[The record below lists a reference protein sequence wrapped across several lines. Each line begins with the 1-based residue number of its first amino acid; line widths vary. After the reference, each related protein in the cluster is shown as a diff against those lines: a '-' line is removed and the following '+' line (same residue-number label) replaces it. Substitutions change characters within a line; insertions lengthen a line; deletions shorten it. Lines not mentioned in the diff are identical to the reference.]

1 MRPGWSK
8 SAGPFVLYAWRFDA
22 GPTAHHAIHKE
33 HSSKAETGEQISQ
46 HSAVYQ
52 TEKCQYWPS
61 GSQDESIF
69 AQHNLPH
76 TFSMFVIQRSKVAT
90 MLSNHYS
97 NTNTVPYATQL
108 VYLSIESSSC
118 PAFPTSIGR
127 MIGFLRSSRVSFGD
141 NCILV
146 MGNWPRATPRFTN
159 QLGGSGWGG
168 PWKSEEWHADAW
180 RV

>member
-1 MRPGWSK
+1 MHEDSTLDQPHIMRYTKNTQAKQRQESK
-8 SAGPFVLYAWRFDA
+8 YRNIRQSIKQKNANIGQAEAKMSRFSRS
-22 GPTAHHAIHKE
+22 T
-33 HSSKAETGEQISQ
+33 T
-46 HSAVYQ
+46 
-52 TEKCQYWPS
+52 
-61 GSQDESIF
+61 
-69 AQHNLPH
+69 LPH

-159 QLGGSGWGG
+159 QLGGSG
-168 PWKSEEWHADAW
+168 
-180 RV
+180 